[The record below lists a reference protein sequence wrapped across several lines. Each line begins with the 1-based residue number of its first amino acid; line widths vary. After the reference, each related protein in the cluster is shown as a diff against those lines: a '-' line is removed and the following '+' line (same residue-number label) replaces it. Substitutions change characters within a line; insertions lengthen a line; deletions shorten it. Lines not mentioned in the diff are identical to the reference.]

1 MTKARSPRQSS
12 LPGMGEVDGP
22 PLAPAP
28 AGEEQPPQSAAT
40 SDLPALDPP
49 SVSEQPCK
57 TGGHDAAG
65 ASEAPSE
72 TKARANAAPARPFA
86 ASDLKGKRVWAID
99 ANSLIF
105 QVFHA
110 IPQMT
115 SPKGQPV
122 NAVFGFTRDLLF
134 LLEKKKPDYLFC
146 SFDTRAA
153 TFRQELYAEYKGQ
166 RAEMPAELSPQF
178 PLIRRMIEALGI
190 PILELD
196 GYEADDVL
204 ATIAHQVDA
213 AGGECVV
220 VTGDKDCRQ
229 LITDRVSIYNVRK
242 DQIYDAAALLADW
255 GIRPDQVVDFQ
266 TMVGDSV
273 DNIPG
278 IPLIGPKIARELLNQ
293 FDTLEGIFANAD
305 KIAGAKRKQN
315 IIEGQARAPLTRQLV
330 RLDTAVP
337 IAIDWRA
344 AETGPIDPQG
354 VIALCG
360 EFGFHRFAE
369 QARQWQGGTEKV
381 DWQANS
387 RLVDS
392 LEKLQE
398 LLPTLLAQS
407 RVAIELQPAGRA
419 AVTAAIRGIA
429 LCWRPGEAW
438 YLPLAVA
445 RADELPLSETSSI
458 DPKAA
463 LAALRPIFENAQ
475 IQKVSRDL
483 KQDTL
488 LLASG
493 GVTPAG
499 MTFDTTLASYLLDA
513 GERNHTLAELSERFL
528 NHAIAPPSEEKDS
541 ASSTPAW
548 RGAAELADVAFR
560 LTPMLEQKLR
570 DEQLDELFFQTEVP
584 LIRVLARLE
593 RTGVRVDPA
602 RLAELSQEY
611 GARARAIE
619 SEIYALA
626 GHEFNIASPKQLQAI
641 LFTEQKLPALRRTKS
656 GPSTDAS
663 VLEELAALH
672 PLPKKIIEFRQYTK
686 LKNTYVDA
694 LPSMVN
700 PKTGR
705 VHATFQ
711 QAVAATG
718 RLSSTDPNLQNIP
731 IRTREGREIR
741 SAFLPGEP
749 NWLLLAADYSQIEL
763 RVLAHFSGD
772 ATLCEAFAQNED
784 IHSLVAAQVFGV
796 PQKEVTSEMRRRAKA
811 VNFGVLY
818 GQSPF
823 GLAKSLNIEQSE
835 AAEFIDAYYDRY
847 PGVEKLLAG
856 ILADCR
862 ANGYVKTI
870 LGRKRGISGVRP
882 DAGRLRNLPERTAIN
897 TVIQGSAAD
906 LIKLAML
913 SVQRALEE
921 QRLASRML
929 LQIHDELLFESPPA
943 ELETLAQLVRREM
956 SSVAPLDVP
965 LVVDIKTGHNWAETQ
980 PWTEASGDTAADFS
994 PGVWEEPLSEGA

>member
-1 MTKARSPRQSS
+1 MGGDDAQPIAASESAPVASPPPAQPAPLPSSPAVPARSASQAPRK
-12 LPGMGEVDGP
+12 PFEI
-22 PLAPAP
+22 
-28 AGEEQPPQSAAT
+28 
-40 SDLPALDPP
+40 
-49 SVSEQPCK
+49 SE
-57 TGGHDAAG
+57 
-65 ASEAPSE
+65 
-72 TKARANAAPARPFA
+72 
-86 ASDLKGKRVWAID
+86 LKGKRVWAID

-146 SFDTRAA
+146 SFDTRAK
-153 TFRQELYAEYKGQ
+153 TFRDELYPEYKGK
-166 RAEMPAELSPQF
+166 RSEMPAELAPQF
-178 PLIRRMIEALGI
+178 ALIRRMIEALGI

-229 LITDRVSIYNVRK
+229 LITDRVAIYNVRK

-255 GIRPDQVVDFQ
+255 GIRPDQVVDYQ

-273 DNIPG
+273 DNIQG

-315 IIEGQARAPLTRQLV
+315 IIEGQANAALTRQLV

-337 IAIDWRA
+337 IEIDWRA
-344 AETGPIDPQG
+344 AQTDPIDPQG

-369 QARQWQGGTEKV
+369 QARSWQGASEKAE
-381 DWQANS
+381 WQANYQLIES
-387 RLVDS
+387 V
-392 LEKLQE
+392 EKLSE
-398 LLPTLLAQS
+398 LLPTLLVPS
-407 RVAIELQPAGRA
+407 RVAVEIAPAASA

-429 LCWRPGEAW
+429 LSWKAGEAW
-438 YLPLAVA
+438 YLPLSAT
-445 RADELPLSETSSI
+445 RADALPFDETSGL
-458 DPKAA
+458 DAA
-463 LAALRPIFENAQ
+463 SVLAALRPLFENAE
-475 IQKVSRDL
+475 IQKISRDL
-483 KQDTL
+483 KQDML
-488 LLASG
+488 LLASVG
-493 GVTPAG
+493 IQPAG

-513 GERNHTLAELSERFL
+513 GERNHTLGELSERLL
-528 NHAIAPPSEEKDS
+528 NHALTPNAAATDKG
-541 ASSTPAW
+541 STNADAW
-548 RGAAELADVAFR
+548 RSAAELVDVAFR
-560 LTPMLEQKLR
+560 LTPILEQKLR
-570 DEQLDELFFQTEVP
+570 DEQLDELFQKTEIPLVP
-584 LIRVLARLE
+584 VLAGLE
-593 RTGVRVDPA
+593 RTGIRVDPA

-611 GARARAIE
+611 GARASAIE
-619 SEIYALA
+619 AEIYALA
-626 GHEFNIASPKQLQAI
+626 GHEFNVSSPKQLQTV
-641 LFTEQKLPALRRTKS
+641 LFTEQKLPALRRNKS

-694 LPSMVN
+694 LPNMVN
-700 PKTGR
+700 AKTGR

-749 NWLLLAADYSQIEL
+749 GWLLLAADYSQIEL
-763 RVLAHFSGD
+763 RVLAHYSGD
-772 ATLCEAFAQNED
+772 ATLCAAFAQNED

-796 PQKEVTSEMRRRAKA
+796 PQNEVTSEMRRRAKA

-835 AAEFIDAYYDRY
+835 AAEFIDAYFEKY

-913 SVQRALEE
+913 SVQRALDE
-921 QRLASRML
+921 QKLASRML
-929 LQIHDELLFESPPA
+929 LQIHDELLFEAPP
-943 ELETLAQLVRREM
+943 EEIETLAQLVRREM
-956 SSVAPLDVP
+956 SNVLPLDVP
-965 LVVDIKTGHNWAETQ
+965 LVVDVKTGHNWAETQ
-980 PWTEASGDTAADFS
+980 PWTETASETAVDLAT
-994 PGVWEEPLSEGA
+994 GVWEEPFSAEA

>member
-1 MTKARSPRQSS
+1 MTKARSTRQAS
-12 LPGMGEVDGP
+12 LPGMGGEDAQADAPREAVSP
-22 PLAPAP
+22 SPTLAAAPPAP
-28 AGEEQPPQSAAT
+28 QPP
-40 SDLPALDPP
+40 PASEGTKPRQAFD
-49 SVSEQPCK
+49 VSE
-57 TGGHDAAG
+57 
-65 ASEAPSE
+65 
-72 TKARANAAPARPFA
+72 
-86 ASDLKGKRVWAID
+86 LKGKRVWAID

-115 SPKGQPV
+115 SPKGEPV

-134 LLEKKKPDYLFC
+134 VLEKKKPDFFFC
-146 SFDTRAA
+146 SFDTRAK
-153 TFRQELYAEYKGQ
+153 TFRDEIYPEYKAK
-166 RAEMPAELSPQF
+166 RSEMPAELSPQF
-178 PLIRRMIEALGI
+178 PMIRRMIQALGI
-190 PILELD
+190 PIVELD

-229 LITDRVSIYNVRK
+229 LITDRVAIYNMRK
-242 DQIYDAAALLADW
+242 DQMYDAAALLADW
-255 GIRPDQVVDFQ
+255 GIRPDQVIDYQ

-273 DNIPG
+273 DNIQG

-293 FDTLEGIFANAD
+293 YDTLEGIFANAD

-315 IIEGQARAPLTRQLV
+315 ILEAQPRAALTRQLV

-344 AETGPIDPQG
+344 AQTGAIDPQP

-369 QARQWQGGTEKV
+369 QARSWQGQSAKAQ
-381 DWQANS
+381 WQANYQ
-387 RLVDS
+387 LVDS
-392 LEKLQE
+392 AEKLSG
-398 LLPTLLAQS
+398 LLPKLLAQP
-407 RVAIELQPAGRA
+407 RVAIEIDPAERA

-429 LCWRPGEAW
+429 LCWQAGESW
-438 YLPLAVA
+438 YLPFPAT
-445 RADELPLSETSSI
+445 RSGELHFDASASLE
-458 DPKAA
+458 AA
-463 LAALRPIFENAQ
+463 PTLAALRPFFESAE
-475 IQKVSRDL
+475 IQKISRDL
-483 KQDTL
+483 KQDIL
-488 LLASG
+488 VLANAG
-493 GVTPAG
+493 IQADG

-513 GERNHTLAELSERFL
+513 GERNHTLGELSERYL
-528 NHAIAPPSEEKDS
+528 NHALSPVPAAVDG
-541 ASSTPAW
+541 STTEAEAW
-548 RGAAELADVAFR
+548 RHAAELADIAFR
-560 LTPMLEQKLR
+560 LAPILEQKLR
-570 DEQLDELFFQTEVP
+570 DEQLAELFQKTEIPLVP
-584 LIRVLARLE
+584 VLAKME
-593 RTGVRVDPA
+593 RTGIRVDPA
-602 RLAELSQEY
+602 RLAEMSKEY
-611 GARARAIE
+611 GARAAAIE

-626 GHEFNIASPKQLQAI
+626 GHEFNVASPKQLQTV
-641 LFTEQKLPALRRTKS
+641 LFTEQKLPALRRNKS

-663 VLEELAALH
+663 VLTELAALH
-672 PLPKKIIEFRQYTK
+672 PLPRKIIEFRQYTK

-694 LPSMVN
+694 LPAMVN
-700 PKTGR
+700 PRTGR

-711 QAVAATG
+711 QAIAATG

-749 NWLLLAADYSQIEL
+749 EWLLLAADYSQIEL
-763 RVLAHFSGD
+763 RVLAHYSGD
-772 ATLCEAFAQNED
+772 ATLCEAFARNED
-784 IHSLVAAQVFGV
+784 VHALVAAQVFGV
-796 PQKEVTSEMRRRAKA
+796 PQAEVTSEMRRRAKA

-823 GLAKSLNIEQSE
+823 GLAKSLKIEQAE
-835 AAEFIDAYYDRY
+835 AAEFIDAYFEKY

-906 LIKLAML
+906 LIKLAMI
-913 SVQRALEE
+913 SVQRALES
-921 QRLASRML
+921 QKMAARML
-929 LQIHDELLFESPPA
+929 LQIHDELLFEAPPHEVEA
-943 ELETLAQLVRREM
+943 LAQLVRREM
-956 SSVAPLDVP
+956 SGVLPLDVP
-965 LVVDIKTGHNWAETQ
+965 LVVDVKTGRNWAETQ
-980 PWTEASGDTAADFS
+980 PWTETAAETTDDLAA
-994 PGVWEEPLSEGA
+994 GIWEEPFSVES